1 MANIIDVDY
10 SQMQN
15 ARKQLLTQVNEYM
28 ESTGQV
34 REIVS
39 ELSNEW
45 EGDAQAAFNAEQIT
59 AMMFYDQMAQRVT
72 TCADTLSKASARYAE
87 ADHTAAGFIKAANG

>member
-28 ESTGQV
+28 NSTGQL

-39 ELSNEW
+39 ELGNEW
-45 EGDAQAAFNAEQIT
+45 EGDAQAAFYAEQIT

-72 TCADTLSKASARYAE
+72 ACADTLSKAATRYAE
-87 ADHTAAGFIKAANG
+87 ADHSAAEFIKGANC